1 MIIVG
6 GYGSQNLTHN
16 KTSISWQNRAQVTE
30 FTWKKTKEHLILNS
44 LQIIAV
50 NLKLFIWIDI
60 F

>member
-6 GYGSQNLTHN
+6 GYGSRNLTHY
-16 KTSISWQNRAQVTE
+16 KTSLSWQKRTQVTE
-30 FTWKKTKEHLILNS
+30 FTWKQTKEHLILNS
-44 LQIIAV
+44 LQTIAV